1 MPRAIWPMMLLL
13 SMIWGGSYYF
23 IKVLLGDFGPWT
35 IVFLRCALGLI
46 VITIYMMATR
56 KQFRFGAVP
65 WGAVAVMALVN
76 TCIPWA
82 MIGFSETR
90 IASGMASV
98 LNATTPFWSIL
109 TGMAFFGALSHRFQ
123 WIGMGSALAGLV
135 VLLGLDSSSLSSGNA
150 WGYVGMIAASF
161 FYGLGSQ
168 LSSRLLRTL
177 STYQVTFGTLF
188 FSMLGS
194 GVMAFSFEKIP
205 YSRLILPS
213 NLSVLAGLGIFGSG
227 IAYLLFY
234 WIVHKGGPARATMVT
249 YLLPVFSLIWG
260 LVLLDEAI
268 RWNMAAGLALILAGV
283 FLAGRKKTEG
293 HRPKP
298 LPLPNDRGTSASM
311 DATP

>member
-1 MPRAIWPMMLLL
+1 MMLL

-35 IVFLRCALGLI
+35 IVFLRCALGVA
-46 VITIYMMATR
+46 VITAYMVATR
-56 KQFRFGAVP
+56 KPFRFKAMP

-82 MIGFSETR
+82 IIGFSETR

-109 TGMAFFGALSHRFQ
+109 TGMAFFGAVSHRFQ

-135 VLLGLDSSSLSSGNA
+135 VLLGLDSSALASGDA
-150 WGYVGMIAASF
+150 WGYVGMIAASY

-168 LSSRLLRTL
+168 LSNRLLRTL

-188 FSMLGS
+188 FSMIGS

-205 YSRLILPS
+205 YSRLIEPT
-213 NLSVLAGLGIFGSG
+213 NLSVLAGLGILGSG
-227 IAYLLFY
+227 VAYLLFY
-234 WIVHKGGPARATMVT
+234 WIVSKGGPARATMVT
-249 YLLPVFSLIWG
+249 YLLPAFSLVWG
-260 LVLLDEAI
+260 FALLEEAI
-268 RWNMAAGLALILAGV
+268 RWSMAAGLALILAGV
-283 FLAGRKKTEG
+283 FLAGRKKPERS
-293 HRPKP
+293 RPKP
-298 LPLPNDRGTSASM
+298 LSLPKDGGSASM
-311 DATP
+311 EATP